1 MFVKIMGS
9 RCVFLVRNKIEF
21 LYFDS
26 SSKMVTLFFLVF
38 IYLFFLTVPGL
49 SCHTQDLYLWHV
61 NS

>member
-26 SSKMVTLFFLVF
+26 SSKMVTLFFF
-38 IYLFFLTVPGL
+38 SIYLFVFFDCAG
-49 SCHTQDLYLWHV
+49 S
-61 NS
+61 